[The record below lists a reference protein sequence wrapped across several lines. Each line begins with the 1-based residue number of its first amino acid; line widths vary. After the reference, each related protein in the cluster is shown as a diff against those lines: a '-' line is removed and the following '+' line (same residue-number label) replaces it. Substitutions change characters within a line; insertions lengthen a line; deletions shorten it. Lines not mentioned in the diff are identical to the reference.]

1 MRDRGVGAAATA
13 LDRVMRPKRAIRRPD
28 DSRIKRILVIKPCC
42 LGDLLMATPAIR
54 ALNMRFPEAA
64 IDVLTNDWTAPAL
77 AYNPRIAEVLAYPAR
92 TTPAQLLATSG
103 WLKKR
108 RYDLGIALDRS
119 PTVSLLLRMARIPVR
134 AGVDNNGRGIGL
146 THRIVP
152 RPFEHETEL
161 YLRVVESIG
170 VRRQGLE
177 PEYSPSPALDAQAA
191 ALLPSDDERF
201 VVLHPG
207 GAINPGVTMIS
218 KRWPPDRYGALA
230 TRLKRELG
238 VEVVLVGAASDRDA
252 IIDVKA
258 DAGVP
263 LIDLSEQIDFP
274 TLAAVIARARLYI
287 GNDSGAGHLA
297 AAVGTPQVSIFGP
310 TSPLRYRPLGKR
322 AVVCAPAASWDT
334 DQGDLR
340 KGVAIDW
347 LRDIRQVHVD
357 EVFDTCVALL
367 ESDDRTSPA

>member
-1 MRDRGVGAAATA
+1 MRDRSVGVAANA

-54 ALNMRFPEAA
+54 ALNLRFPEAD

-77 AYNPRIAEVLAYPAR
+77 AYNPRVAEVLAYPAR
-92 TTPAQLLATSG
+92 TTPTQLLATSG

-108 RYDLGIALDRS
+108 QYDLGIGLDRS
-119 PTVSLLLRMARIPVR
+119 PTVSLLLRLAKIPVR
-134 AGVDNNGRGIGL
+134 AGIDNNGRGIGL

-152 RPFEHETEL
+152 RQFEHESEL
-161 YLRVVESIG
+161 YLRIVESIG
-170 VRRQGLE
+170 VRRNGLE
-177 PEYSPSPALDAQAA
+177 PEFSPPTALDAQAT
-191 ALLPSDDERF
+191 ALLPSDPGRF
-201 VVLHPG
+201 VVIHPG
-207 GAINPGVTMIS
+207 GAINPGATMLS
-218 KRWPPDRYGALA
+218 KRWPPDRFGALA
-230 TRLKRELG
+230 SRLKHELG
-238 VEVVLVGAASDRDA
+238 VEVVLVGAEQDRDA

-258 DAGVP
+258 DAGTR
-263 LIDLSEQIDFP
+263 LIDLSEQVDFP
-274 TLAAVIARARLYI
+274 TLAAIIARARLFI

-322 AVVCAPAASWDT
+322 AVVCAPPASWDT

-357 EVFDTCVALL
+357 EVFDTCFALL
-367 ESDDRTSPA
+367 QSDDRTISA